1 MAISELSST
10 KTGYINTSSF
20 LGFSGEMYIGES
32 DTELSGFGD
41 FGGIFQIPLGQIPKK
56 KGIGKITGIG
66 FEIKTT
72 TTSSGYNGCTARI
85 EYLGKNITSDK
96 FVISQL
102 PAWRVGS
109 NSERIKL
116 NEGVT
121 NSFLT
126 EDSETCKNFRELFLE
141 ATEEDNHYFRIVRD
155 VKSQGVYS
163 KGHNNV
169 KLIVHYKESNLKY
182 YTNGQWKQCIPYY
195 YDGKE
200 WKQCITHCYKD
211 GKWNQS

>member
-10 KTGYINTSSF
+10 NTGYINTSSF
-20 LGFSGEMYIGES
+20 LGFSGKMYIGES
-32 DTELSGFGD
+32 DTSRPSFGD

-72 TTSSGYNGCTARI
+72 TTSSGYNGCIARI

-96 FVISQL
+96 FVISQP

-109 NSERIKL
+109 NSEQAYL
-116 NEGVT
+116 YEGAI

-126 EDSETCKNFRELFLE
+126 EDSETCKNFRKLFLE

-155 VKSQGVYS
+155 ANSQGVYS
-163 KGHNNV
+163 EGHNNV

-182 YTNGQWKQCIPYY
+182 YINGQWKQCIPYY

-200 WKQCITHCYKD
+200 WKQCLSKYYSGNSWHQT
-211 GKWNQS
+211 